1 MLSFPFQICKK
12 RGPLGACLETERRTE
27 ENDNDKAKKYFRDPS
42 ELIKAKEAAMRRN
55 DEDEGNALIQ
65 KLRLQSEQNREK
77 NDLAVQRKT
86 FENDQVSR
94 PKNTQVF
101 FVGESFGIYHP
112 VLPSFMIGIQN
123 KH

>member
-42 ELIKAKEAAMRRN
+42 ELIKAKAAAMRRN

-65 KLRLQSEQNREK
+65 QLRLQSEQNREK

-86 FENDQVSR
+86 FEA
-94 PKNTQVF
+94 THTF
-101 FVGESFGIYHP
+101 ILLY
-112 VLPSFMIGIQN
+112 
-123 KH
+123 